1 LLLFVAMVSS
11 LCLERL
17 ERRAV
22 AEVLRRLDVFS
33 DHGRGWHKTGIQQEE
48 KKGGGS
54 FDGTIGDSLMSMF

>member
-1 LLLFVAMVSS
+1 MFFYFS
-11 LCLERL
+11 LLERL

-33 DHGRGWHKTGIQQEE
+33 DHGRRWHKTGKQQKG

-54 FDGTIGDSLMSMF
+54 FDVTIRDSLMSILINLL